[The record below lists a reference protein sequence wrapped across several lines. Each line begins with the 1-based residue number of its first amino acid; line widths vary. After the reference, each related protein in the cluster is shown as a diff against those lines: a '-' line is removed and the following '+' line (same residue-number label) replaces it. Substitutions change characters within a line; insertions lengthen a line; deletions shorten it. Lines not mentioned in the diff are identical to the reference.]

1 MRYFD
6 RYLSVSSGTENLR
19 VLLVCLSSYKCDD
32 SFSGKHCIRC
42 SRIRKDLSV
51 WLTEE
56 LRLAK
61 SNVIMHLVQ
70 LSVRGHCPPVQ
81 WCNDVPVQCSALVHL
96 DTGALVHC
104 SALVDQRRAVV

>member
-1 MRYFD
+1 MC
-6 RYLSVSSGTENLR
+6 L
-19 VLLVCLSSYKCDD
+19 LLVCLSSYKCDD

-61 SNVIMHLVQ
+61 LNVIMHLVQ

-81 WCNDVPVQCSALVHL
+81 WCNDVPVQYSALVDL
-96 DTGALVHC
+96 DTGIDSLVHWFTGGLVHC